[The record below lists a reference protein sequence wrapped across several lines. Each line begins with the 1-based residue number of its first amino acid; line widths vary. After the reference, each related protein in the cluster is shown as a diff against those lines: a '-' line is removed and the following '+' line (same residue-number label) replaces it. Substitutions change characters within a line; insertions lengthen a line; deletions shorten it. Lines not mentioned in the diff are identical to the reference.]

1 MITDKILDDLNEISG
16 IDILPILEI
25 LSKYDNSFFPFIKL
39 TNEENLKIRYQW
51 DSDISQHIIDILDEN
66 NRQMDLFIPFG
77 KDYSLAIEELI
88 SFLRNRKIEQILKS
102 EI

>member
-1 MITDKILDDLNEISG
+1 MRTDEILNDLNGLSDM
-16 IDILPILEI
+16 DILSALEI

-51 DSDISQHIIDILDEN
+51 DRDISQHIIDILDKN

-77 KDYSLAIEELI
+77 KDYSLAIAELI
-88 SFLRNRKIEQILKS
+88 LFLRNRRIEQILKS